1 MDNNQN
7 AAEKCDAM
15 HNTVH
20 AQCQMLSVANIS
32 SGCASCL
39 LSLKI
44 NIHPLC

>member
-20 AQCQMLSVANIS
+20 AQCQSVANIS

-39 LSLKI
+39 LFLQI